1 MNYSFQLVSLSTVL
15 SSFIL
20 FTRVA
25 PATCALSSSR
35 ESFRLHDLCKWL
47 WNFHLYHATGGKD
60 GKLRVSLTTCWEKG
74 GDLKSHYDQLE
85 ASARRR
91 TEGRRKKSQKYEDK
105 VISRNVYFISLMLLL
120 SVYTK
125 ISILK
130 YTSNF
135 TICLH
140 NFLFPYSTLISASSL
155 SKVT

>member
-1 MNYSFQLVSLSTVL
+1 MNYSFQLVSLS
-15 SSFIL
+15 SFFIL
-20 FTRVA
+20 FFTRVA
-25 PATCALSSSR
+25 PATCAQSSSR

-60 GKLRVSLTTCWEKG
+60 GKPRVSLTTCWEKG

-91 TEGRRKKSQKYEDK
+91 TEGRRKKSQEYEDK
-105 VISRNVYFISLMLLL
+105 VISRNVYFISLMLLLL